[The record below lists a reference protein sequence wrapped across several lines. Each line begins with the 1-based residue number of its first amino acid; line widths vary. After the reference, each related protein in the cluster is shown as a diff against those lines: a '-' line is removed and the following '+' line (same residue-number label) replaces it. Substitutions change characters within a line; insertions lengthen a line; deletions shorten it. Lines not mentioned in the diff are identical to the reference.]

1 MSSPPSPGSLD
12 GLRIL
17 DLSRILAGP
26 TATQL
31 MGDLGADVIKVER
44 PLKGDDTR
52 SWGPPFVPD
61 INGNDSD
68 LSAYFLSANRN
79 KRSIAIDLS
88 TDEGAALIKRLA
100 AISDVVVENYKP
112 GDLARRG
119 IGYDDIRKLKP
130 DIIWCAISGFGQTG
144 PYADRIG
151 YDFLIQAMG
160 GIMSITGEPDGR
172 PLKVGLG
179 IADVMCGMYAAVGIL
194 AALRHRDRSGQGQYI
209 DLSLYDTQV
218 AWLINAATNHLVSG
232 KVPGRIGNRHPNIA
246 PYQTFQTSDGE
257 IAIAV
262 GNDRQFGRFCAAIGR
277 AELAWDER
285 FHRNPDR
292 VNNVDALDRLITESL
307 MSDTAKNWEAR
318 LISAEIP
325 AGRVATIGQAL
336 SDPQTLARE
345 MVVPMRTADGWRVNL
360 LGNPLNMSATPIKYD
375 HPPPHVDQHRAEIL
389 AGLIAREDPASHHSV
404 IESLDPLDLLSG
416 WNGRGRED
424 REILSLMQRLIVKL
438 FSRFS
443 RHLVG

>member
-1 MSSPPSPGSLD
+1 MPTHPLPGSLD
-12 GLRIL
+12 GLRVL

-44 PLKGDDTR
+44 PGGGDDTR
-52 SWGPPFVPD
+52 SWGPPFVAD
-61 INGNDSD
+61 ADGNASD

-88 TDEGAALIKRLA
+88 TDEGTALVKRLA
-100 AISDVVVENYKP
+100 VSSDVIVENYKP

-151 YDFLIQAMG
+151 YDFLVQAMG
-160 GIMSITGEPDGR
+160 GIMSVTGEPDGR

-179 IADVMCGMYAAVGIL
+179 IADVMCGMYATVGIL
-194 AALRHRDRSGQGQYI
+194 AALRHRDRTGEGQYI
-209 DLSLYDTQV
+209 DLSLYDAQV

-246 PYQTFQTSDGE
+246 PYQTFRTADGE

-262 GNDRQFGRFCAAIGR
+262 GNDRQFARLCIEIAR
-277 AELAWDER
+277 PRLAEDER
-285 FHRNPDR
+285 FRRNRDR
-292 VNNVDALDRLITESL
+292 VVNVEVLDEAITEAL
-307 MSDTAKNWEAR
+307 MADTAKNWVRR
-318 LISAEIP
+318 LTAAEIP
-325 AGRVATIGQAL
+325 VGQVATMDEVL
-336 SDPQTLARE
+336 TDPHTIARE
-345 MVVPMRTADGWRVNL
+345 MVVTVTNEQGEQVRL
-360 LGNPLNMSATPIKYD
+360 LGNPLKMSATPVRYD
-375 HPPPHVDQHRAEIL
+375 RSPPHLDQDRDKILSEIL
-389 AGLIAREDPASHHSV
+389 DGE
-404 IESLDPLDLLSG
+404 G
-416 WNGRGRED
+416 
-424 REILSLMQRLIVKL
+424 K
-438 FSRFS
+438 
-443 RHLVG
+443 